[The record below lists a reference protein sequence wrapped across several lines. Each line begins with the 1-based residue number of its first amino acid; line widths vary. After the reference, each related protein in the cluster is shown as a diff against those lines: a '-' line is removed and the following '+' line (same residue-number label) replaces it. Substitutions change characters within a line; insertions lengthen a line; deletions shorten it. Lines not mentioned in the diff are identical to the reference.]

1 MIDWLKSLDLWDV
14 CLSVFSL
21 ACALL
26 CVWMCFKI
34 ITLVIDVIS
43 AAPEMTIAAVT
54 LTAGLRI
61 YFLFKQKGQS

>member
-43 AAPEMTIAAVT
+43 AAPEMTALAVAIT
-54 LTAGLRI
+54 VLAHLH
-61 YFLFKQKGQS
+61 FKSKQKGPS